1 VKLVIVPAAL
11 VELHEASDFYVSHAN
26 LDLARAFIDEFD
38 RVTKLL
44 VSSPNLG
51 AVWRNGRRRYGLR
64 RFPYCVIY
72 QVTPNELRVIAVAHQ
87 RRRPSYWSNRK

>member
-1 VKLVIVPAAL
+1 VRLVIVPAAL
-11 VELHEASDFYVSHAN
+11 IELQAASDFYISQASRE
-26 LDLARAFIDEFD
+26 LARAFIDEFD

-44 VSSPNLG
+44 VASPQLG

-72 QVTPNELRVIAVAHQ
+72 QVTATELRVIAVAHQ
-87 RRRPSYWSNRK
+87 